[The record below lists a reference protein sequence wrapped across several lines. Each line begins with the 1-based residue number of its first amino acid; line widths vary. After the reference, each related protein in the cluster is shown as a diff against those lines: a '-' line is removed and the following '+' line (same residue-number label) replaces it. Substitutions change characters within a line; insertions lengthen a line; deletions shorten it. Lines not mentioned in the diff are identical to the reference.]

1 MQALCIPAF
10 TITSCLGRG
19 VAPTLAALLEHRS
32 GLAPCDFETV
42 DLDTWIGAV
51 DRVDDEVIA
60 PALARFDC
68 RNNRLAQV
76 GLMQDG
82 FAHGAD
88 RIGVFLG
95 TSTAGILQTE
105 LAYREREQRN
115 ADVDGPDALPSW
127 YHYAETHN
135 TYSVADFVSHW
146 FGISGPAVA
155 VSAACASSAKV
166 FGNAAR
172 MLASGR
178 IDAAIV
184 GGVDSLCLTT
194 LYGFR
199 SLELVSARPAQPY
212 GVDRDGL
219 SIGEAAAFAL
229 LERCD
234 GHATNR
240 GDDDRGRA
248 GALLLVGVG
257 ESSDAHHMSSP
268 HPEGLGARLA
278 MEAALR
284 SASLAPHDIDYIN
297 LHGTATRNNDAA
309 EDKAVFGLFGRDV
322 PVSSTKGA
330 TGHTLGAAGGVEAVI
345 SLLALREGLIPGG
358 VNTTT
363 VDPSLHSDYRIANS
377 RGDVRRVLSNSF
389 GFGGANCSLLFARA

>member
-19 VAPTLAALLEHRS
+19 VAPTLAALLAHRG

-60 PALARFDC
+60 PALSRFDC

-82 FAHGAD
+82 FADTVRAAIERHGVD

-105 LAYREREQRN
+105 LAYREREPRN
-115 ADVDGPDALPSW
+115 ADVDGPGALPSW

-135 TYSVADFVSHW
+135 TYSVADFVSKW
-146 FGISGPAVA
+146 FGLRGPAVA

-172 MLASGR
+172 MIASGR

-184 GGVDSLCLTT
+184 GGVD
-194 LYGFR
+194 
-199 SLELVSARPAQPY
+199 
-212 GVDRDGL
+212 
-219 SIGEAAAFAL
+219 
-229 LERCD
+229 
-234 GHATNR
+234 
-240 GDDDRGRA
+240 
-248 GALLLVGVG
+248 
-257 ESSDAHHMSSP
+257 
-268 HPEGLGARLA
+268 
-278 MEAALR
+278 
-284 SASLAPHDIDYIN
+284 
-297 LHGTATRNNDAA
+297 
-309 EDKAVFGLFGRDV
+309 
-322 PVSSTKGA
+322 
-330 TGHTLGAAGGVEAVI
+330 
-345 SLLALREGLIPGG
+345 
-358 VNTTT
+358 
-363 VDPSLHSDYRIANS
+363 
-377 RGDVRRVLSNSF
+377 
-389 GFGGANCSLLFARA
+389 